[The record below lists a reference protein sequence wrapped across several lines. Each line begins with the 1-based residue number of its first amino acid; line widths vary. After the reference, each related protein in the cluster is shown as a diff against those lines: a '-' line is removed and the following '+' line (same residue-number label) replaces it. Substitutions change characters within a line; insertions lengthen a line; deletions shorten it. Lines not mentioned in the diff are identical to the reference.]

1 MESVNENIKAKFQK
15 LDDDKDLS
23 KISGGKTIYGVGIG
37 GILPNDEFIK
47 FLSGADKY
55 NLDENKWILIN
66 DGINDGNYEV
76 IGAYTSKEDMEKT
89 ANELKSNDSD
99 LKYQKWWV
107 LGEYGMLEYIRLQ
120 KGLPGLHH

>member
-37 GILPNDEFIK
+37 GVLPNDEFIK

-55 NLDENKWILIN
+55 NLDKNKWILISDN
-66 DGINDGNYEV
+66 NYEV
-76 IGAYTSKEDMEKT
+76 IGAYASKEEMEHKPQT
-89 ANELKSNDSD
+89 N
-99 LKYQKWWV
+99 
-107 LGEYGMLEYIRLQ
+107 
-120 KGLPGLHH
+120 